1 MNLTCAVYCFL
12 GSGSALAD
20 FLTLFRARGLAA
32 TGEYVVI
39 VPQDESR
46 DPEPMDRDS
55 FSFGIRTHTHEPP
68 KPALPLDSA
77 ADADEP
83 FPDPSASR
91 RTLPL
96 AETDELANASS
107 STARPTRRASR
118 NVQEDP
124 HGNVSQP
131 PSVAEEVAV
140 ETSGDEYRNVLFVAQ
155 HTVDTDKR
163 KQFHEAVLQ
172 KTFELWSP
180 NKTNH
185 MVEQPTVRHC
195 AALLYCSL
203 TTLLVRVRL
212 LCPVRVCSCRYTR
225 RICTTRCK
233 CTCKRSTKC
242 SPPAATRSTARTSS
256 RGCLTARSSVRLLLF
271 FSSVLFSFLSS
282 FLLFSSVCFLLFI
295 RLCFDH
301 VLRLVYA
308 AYAFLYDTMR
318 YDTI

>member
-1 MNLTCAVYCFL
+1 MYCFL

-55 FSFGIRTHTHEPP
+55 FSFGIRTHIHEP
-68 KPALPLDSA
+68 KPALPLDAA
-77 ADADEP
+77 ADADDP
-83 FPDPSASR
+83 LPDPSASR

-96 AETDELANASS
+96 AETQGLANASS

-118 NVQEDP
+118 NVPEDP
-124 HGNVSQP
+124 HADVSAP

-203 TTLLVRVRL
+203 TALLVRVRL
-212 LCPVRVCSCRYTR
+212 LCPVPVCSCRYTR

-256 RGCLTARSSVRLLLF
+256 RGCSTARSSVRLLLL
-271 FSSVLFSFLSS
+271 FSSVLFSSS
-282 FLLFSSVCFLLFI
+282 LLFASFYLFG
-295 RLCFDH
+295 F
-301 VLRLVYA
+301 VLITYC
-308 AYAFLYDTMR
+308 D
-318 YDTI
+318 